1 MLSRLNDIFIYSTIS
16 TRLYSIA
23 HLVHGDL
30 SEYNILI
37 APASTIGNRCDE
49 SSKKDM
55 DELHIVFIDFGQAVD
70 HKHPGALDL
79 LNRDIER
86 VNKFFATQGVE
97 VIADNELMH
106 MITRNCVDE

>member
-1 MLSRLNDIFIYSTIS
+1 
-16 TRLYSIA
+16 
-23 HLVHGDL
+23 
-30 SEYNILI
+30 
-37 APASTIGNRCDE
+37 
-49 SSKKDM
+49 M